1 MVLVVVA
8 AVAAIGAAL
17 GSLCGPGW
25 CLFGRVAGPSCGFS
39 GVSLRISVWGITAGL
54 VGRPVLYS
62 RAVVGLSRS
71 RTGWRLLW
79 FQGLFSAAEGSRS
92 FAPLGLF
99 SWLRRGGPF
108 RLSLWPWLVPFDESL
123 WPRDWLVLWFPGL
136 CFESLKVLKSSG
148 SPKVVK
154 S

>member
-1 MVLVVVA
+1 MPFWLN
-8 AVAAIGAAL
+8 
-17 GSLCGPGW
+17 S
-25 CLFGRVAGPSCGFS
+25 GRVAGPSCGFS
-39 GVSLRISVWGITAGL
+39 GVLLKKPVWGIIAGL
-54 VGRPVLYS
+54 VGRPVLHS

-79 FQGLFSAAEGSRS
+79 FQWLFSAAEGSRS

-123 WPRDWLVLWFPGL
+123 WPRGWLVLWFPTIKLDELNAANPILIVPASGRG
-136 CFESLKVLKSSG
+136 SS
-148 SPKVVK
+148 S
-154 S
+154 SSIQQQ